1 MSLELGDVTNQHCRR
16 LNSCLR
22 KNIFS
27 IEELDIRTQT
37 GSQLDYSKIVC
48 HKMSCKP
55 YNEEPASEENKQ
67 FDPGGK

>member
-1 MSLELGDVTNQHCRR
+1 MPLELGDVTNQHCWRLFARR
-16 LNSCLR
+16 RELEFEE
-22 KNIFS
+22 KYFS

-55 YNEEPASEENKQ
+55 
-67 FDPGGK
+67 